1 MSVQEEGTLRE
12 KLDADL
18 AIALPGL
25 VKDVKKEVTTLM
37 RKSWIGVAYP
47 IKDISINMFMH
58 REYNSYY
65 PENSKMTM
73 VMLCDELNKDPFFKG
88 FVFTVNNAIQWTF
101 MITATKD

>member
-1 MSVQEEGTLRE
+1 
-12 KLDADL
+12 
-18 AIALPGL
+18 
-25 VKDVKKEVTTLM
+25 
-37 RKSWIGVAYP
+37 
-47 IKDISINMFMH
+47 MH